1 MNEVL
6 KGKPVFYNDFDGAFG
21 VLEEIG
27 GEPYILYPQ
36 WVPNHVSLPRQ
47 LETDLVW
54 YFLGYVGE
62 ELSAKE
68 ALKVMGLM
76 FRNSTDYIQ
85 KELFV
90 MRDRLKRYFV
100 ISDEIFDLKV
110 VIEDDIRE
118 DIKLTV
124 IYNIYG
130 NEKEM
135 SFLDH
140 VVVEPDFDK
149 NSWVRCITDPVKSLY
164 PSANI
169 KVVDKTK
176 KRK

>member
-1 MNEVL
+1 MNEVI
-6 KGKPVFYNDFDGAFG
+6 KGKPVFYNDFDGVFG
-21 VLEEIG
+21 ILEEIC

-36 WVPNHVSLPRQ
+36 WTPNHICLPRQ

-54 YFLGYVGE
+54 YFLGYIGE
-62 ELSAKE
+62 ELSAID

-76 FRNSTDYIQ
+76 FANSPDYVQ
-85 KELFV
+85 KEMFL

-118 DIKLTV
+118 GIKLTV
-124 IYNIYG
+124 TYNLYG
-130 NEKEM
+130 NEKQIA
-135 SFLDH
+135 FLDH
-140 VVVEPDFDK
+140 VVIEPDYGK
-149 NSWVRCITDPVKSLY
+149 NFWTRCITEPVKSLY

-176 KRK
+176 KGK